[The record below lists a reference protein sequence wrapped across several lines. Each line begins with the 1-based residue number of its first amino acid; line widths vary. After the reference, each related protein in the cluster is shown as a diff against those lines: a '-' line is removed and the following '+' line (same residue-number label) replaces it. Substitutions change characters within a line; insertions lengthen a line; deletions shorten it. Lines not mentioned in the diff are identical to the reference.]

1 MASKLKIT
9 GGGIDVEAQ
18 FNPTEYS
25 LSKSVKIEEQDTKE
39 GDAAVLEFIRGE
51 NQKLS
56 FTLLFDSTLSDSD
69 VWAQA
74 DSLYQATL
82 IEGTA
87 APLVTVAWGKLSIT
101 GFLDSVERKFTLFD
115 ENGQPLRAMVT
126 VAMREQAKER
136 GESPHVRR
144 RVVRRGDTLEKIAA
158 EFYFEPGQWRRIADA
173 NAGAVKH
180 PRYLEPG
187 TVLMIPPR
195 EL

>member
-1 MASKLKIT
+1 MASKLTIT
-9 GGGIDVEAQ
+9 GGGVNLTAQ
-18 FNPTEYS
+18 FNPAEYS

-39 GDAAVLEFIRGE
+39 GDAAVLEFIRGN

-56 FTLLFDSTLSDSD
+56 FTLLFDSTLDGPD

-74 DSLYQATL
+74 DSLYRATL
-82 IEGTA
+82 IQGTA
-87 APLVTVAWGKLSIT
+87 APLVTVAWDDLSIT
-101 GFLDSVERKFTLFD
+101 GYLDSVERKFTLFN
-115 ENGQPLRAMVT
+115 ENGKPLRAMVT

-173 NAGAVKH
+173 NADVVKH
-180 PRYLEPG
+180 PRHLEPG